1 MDTSIGMTFWRHDKS
16 RWCAVWV
23 GVVAVATDVYLVG
36 SHRGTVAHR
45 FLLAGASLCALALL
59 GRGGWASLGITFRM
73 APGYRYWVKV
83 TLLIGAAV
91 GVFCVAAWLIL
102 PPLGVDIPLHRLHPK
117 RMVPALQSAC
127 ITAPILEEVLY
138 RLVLCAPLAALAGSW
153 AAIFLSGA
161 VFAGVHFAYGN
172 PAPDN
177 FIAGYVLA
185 WAYLKSGSILLP
197 VLLHSVGNACAVAS
211 QVICWYLTT

>member
-1 MDTSIGMTFWRHDKS
+1 METSIGSIYRQHDKS
-16 RWCAVWV
+16 RWCAVLIAVIAV
-23 GVVAVATDVYLVG
+23 GADVYLVG
-36 SHRGTVAHR
+36 SRDGIVAHR
-45 FLLAGASLCALALL
+45 FLLMGISVCALALL
-59 GRGGWASLGITFRM
+59 GRGERASLGFTFRM
-73 APGYRYWVKV
+73 TPGYRYWIKV
-83 TLLIGAAV
+83 TLLIGTAI
-91 GVFCVAAWLIL
+91 GVFCVVVWLIL